1 MYFYYPQFEEAY
13 TFDKQY
19 FFGDN
24 MLVSPITQPGEV
36 ASTDV
41 WFPEGMWTNFF
52 TNEVVK
58 DAGVKTI
65 SADFNSMA
73 VFVKAGGI
81 VPLKPYSDYL
91 GQNPTD
97 TLQLKLY
104 TGGNGTFSLYEDEGT
119 GLAYTNGQYAVTEMQ
134 YDDDAKEF
142 TINPQQGSFT
152 GSVTERTY
160 TIEAYNILPNQILL
174 NDEILPQI
182 ESNTG
187 EGWWLTNGVIHIHL
201 KERSVQEQTSIIFKE
216 VTASIQGVD
225 NKTGM
230 NLYPNPSQSSFKL
243 KLDHFSENVK
253 LSIYDMN
260 GKNVHEAH
268 FNNRDEMSINT
279 QSFAQGVYLV
289 KVVTTNGIFSDKLL
303 ISN

>member
-1 MYFYYPQFEEAY
+1 
-13 TFDKQY
+13 
-19 FFGDN
+19 
-24 MLVSPITQPGEV
+24 
-36 ASTDV
+36 
-41 WFPEGMWTNFF
+41 
-52 TNEVVK
+52 
-58 DAGVKTI
+58 
-65 SADFNSMA
+65 
-73 VFVKAGGI
+73 
-81 VPLKPYSDYL
+81 
-91 GQNPTD
+91 
-97 TLQLKLY
+97 
-104 TGGNGTFSLYEDEGT
+104 
-119 GLAYTNGQYAVTEMQ
+119 MQ

-187 EGWWLTNGVIHIHL
+187 EGWWLTNGVVHIHL

-216 VTASIQGVD
+216 VTASIHGVD

-253 LSIYDMN
+253 LSIYDLN